1 MRQSSLFKYANARLK
16 RITVEIDD
24 DNYVLSLG
32 GDDNADESS
41 SSSMH
46 EILYMRYYVIYTWN
60 NQLKSSMCEILN
72 DEIFCCFLFVMV
84 CIFFHI
90 FLFVT
95 QGHRDVEL

>member
-1 MRQSSLFKYANARLK
+1 MTSVMRQSSLLKYANARLK

-24 DNYVLSLG
+24 DDYVPSLG
-32 GDDNADESS
+32 GNDNADESS

-72 DEIFCCFLFVMV
+72 DEIFCCFFICNGLY
-84 CIFFHI
+84 IFSHI
-90 FLFVT
+90 FICYT
-95 QGHRDVEL
+95 RT